1 MAKLDLA
8 DVYSRNV
15 IAATDKI
22 GYSLGHLEG
31 GLQDYD
37 WRDDADYQRAYRWTD
52 EQASAFMGHFLMGG
66 LVNPIIWNVTS
77 GDKEAGPFWVV
88 DGKQRMRAILR
99 WLHDEIHADI
109 EGAKV
114 YRRDCEARLPLDL
127 RVNFWI
133 VQLDEIGVRRLYLRL
148 NRAGTPHTAEELAKV
163 ERQVAKLE
171 AAR

>member
-1 MAKLDLA
+1 MHKLDLNA
-8 DVYSRNV
+8 VYQRNV

-22 GYSLGHLEG
+22 SYSLSHLES

-37 WRDDADYQRAYRWTD
+37 WRDDAEYQRAYRWTD
-52 EQASAFMGHFLMGG
+52 EQASAFMGHLLMGG

-88 DGKQRMRAILR
+88 DGKQRMHAILR
-99 WLHDEIHADI
+99 WLRDEILADI
-109 EGAKV
+109 EDAKV
-114 YRRDCEARLPLDL
+114 YRRDCALRLPLDL

-133 VQLDEIGVRRLYLRL
+133 VQLDEIGVRKLYLRL

-163 ERQVAKLE
+163 EQQVAVLE